1 MGLVTKVFVGNER
14 EMYHR
19 MAEWYKSPECEG
31 LRVAWGP
38 YPATQGA
45 LQSWPGFVAVT
56 NAFLDSDAADDRL
69 AVATAAG
76 EPAAAEAEESVATGS
91 AAAATAGRSSAASL
105 SRNAFVTATKPGQA
119 CSAPGVAG

>member
-56 NAFLDSDAADDRL
+56 NAFLDRRR
-69 AVATAAG
+69 G
-76 EPAAAEAEESVATGS
+76 EREQWG
-91 AAAATAGRSSAASL
+91 GRVGAS
-105 SRNAFVTATKPGQA
+105 
-119 CSAPGVAG
+119 